1 MIYSDTLKWDL
12 CIMLKLHSV
21 TVQEYAVSY
30 YRYINTFLSII
41 DNKWQIFN
49 ERTESLFG
57 HYLCSSEPKMWSLLK
72 DKISYLEVKCHLII
86 AIVGFFNA
94 LRLGY

>member
-1 MIYSDTLKWDL
+1 MFYSDTLKWDL
-12 CIMLKLHSV
+12 CIMLKLSSV

-49 ERTESLFG
+49 ERTESL
-57 HYLCSSEPKMWSLLK
+57 SLFVFFRAK
-72 DKISYLEVKCHLII
+72 NVK
-86 AIVGFFNA
+86 FTKW
-94 LRLGY
+94 